1 MAEAEG
7 EGEEGEEGDEG
18 DTEGEGGE
26 GGVGGVRR
34 AWREATLSGET
45 GWGLVKGVWTGGIGR
60 VGIGQNPLSC

>member
-45 GWGLVKGVWTGGIGR
+45 GWGAR
-60 VGIGQNPLSC
+60 